1 MRGLYVAVVLSLIL
15 ALVVIYTYPYTAP
28 YSPSNG
34 GWDGYS
40 MAVETCLKP
49 IYTPTEVNGSRV
61 VFIIPLVNLPKAYV
75 KALRA
80 LLLRGGVVVI
90 LSNLPT
96 VNQLLSELGVNVT
109 VTGMVIKDPL
119 FNSINEYFP
128 IAVIRGYR
136 PLNIT
141 PMFIVL
147 DNATVIDINGNASS
161 IALTGL
167 SSIAG
172 NETGPFT
179 VMAVARYGEGY
190 VLVASS
196 PGIFMNSLLG
206 KGGNMLLLRELCS
219 IGPSAYLVPAL
230 GGFQVEYRAAL
241 VSIYYSIHQYPI
253 NYLISMTPIL
263 ALVTLMALSRR
274 NNNAH

>member
-1 MRGLYVAVVLSLIL
+1 MRGLYAVIALSLTL
-15 ALVVIYTYPYTAP
+15 ALLITYIYPYTAP
-28 YSPSNG
+28 YSPSNS

-40 MAVETCLKP
+40 MAVKACLKP
-49 IYTPTEVNGSRV
+49 IYTPLEVNGSRV
-61 VFIIPLVNLPKAYV
+61 VFVIPLVKLPEAYIN
-75 KALRA
+75 ALRG
-80 LLLRGGVVVI
+80 LLLKGGVVVI
-90 LSNLPT
+90 LGNLPT

-128 IAVIRGYR
+128 IAVVKGYR

-147 DNATVIDINGNASS
+147 DNATVIKINGNASS

-179 VMAVARYGEGY
+179 VMAVARYGGGY
-190 VLVASS
+190 VLIASS

-206 KGGNMLLLRELCS
+206 KGSNMLLLRELCS
-219 IGPSAYLVPAL
+219 IGPSAYLIPAL
-230 GGFQVEYRAAL
+230 GGFQVEYRAVL
-241 VSIYYSIHQYPI
+241 MSIYYSIHQYPV
-253 NYLISMTPIL
+253 NYLVSMSPIL
-263 ALVTLMALSRR
+263 ALATLMALRR
-274 NNNAH
+274 IKAH